1 MKLLPAA
8 LLRTTTFRVAIAFAG
23 LFAGSA
29 ALLLAWIYVATVG
42 RMASDADQAVQREM
56 GLLLQRHA
64 EGGVGAL
71 NAELVQRA
79 AASELWLYVLIRP
92 DGRALSGNLSAV
104 PIDLGGVRRVPP
116 GGAADPREAIVS
128 QFAYERPDPADGRLT
143 PRAAR
148 GRFVALPGDY
158 GVFVA
163 RDLGDG
169 ATFAA
174 AVSRAVALGGAGFV
188 LLALI
193 GGYLSARQA
202 ARRAGDLTA
211 TTQAVMAGNLGTRA
225 PVRRAGDEFDQLA
238 RDLNAMLD
246 RLERLV
252 AAARTT
258 GDSVAHD
265 LRSPLARMR
274 SRLEAALDG
283 PAEPAALKAALER
296 GVADVDAVIGTFDAV
311 LRLSRLESGQGGRL
325 TEVDVSALV
334 EELGELYEPVFE
346 DKGLAFACETATGL
360 KLAADRSLL
369 AQAVTNL
376 LDNALKYTPS
386 GGVTLRAR
394 ATRAGAVEISVTDTG
409 PGVPEADRER
419 VKERFV
425 RLDKARTEQ
434 GSGLGLALASAVA
447 ELHGGRLELTEGA
460 GDPSA
465 PGLRAALVLGK
476 SPP

>member
-42 RMASDADQAVQREM
+42 RMANDADQAVQREM
-56 GLLLQRHA
+56 GLLLDRYA
-64 EGGVGAL
+64 DGGVGTL

-104 PIDLGGVRRVPP
+104 PIDLGGVQRVPP
-116 GGAADPREAIVS
+116 GGAPDPRAAIVS

-143 PRAAR
+143 ARAAR

-202 ARRAGDLTA
+202 ARRA
-211 TTQAVMAGNLGTRA
+211 
-225 PVRRAGDEFDQLA
+225 
-238 RDLNAMLD
+238 D
-246 RLERLV
+246 R
-252 AAARTT
+252 
-258 GDSVAHD
+258 
-265 LRSPLARMR
+265 
-274 SRLEAALDG
+274 
-283 PAEPAALKAALER
+283 
-296 GVADVDAVIGTFDAV
+296 
-311 LRLSRLESGQGGRL
+311 
-325 TEVDVSALV
+325 
-334 EELGELYEPVFE
+334 
-346 DKGLAFACETATGL
+346 
-360 KLAADRSLL
+360 
-369 AQAVTNL
+369 
-376 LDNALKYTPS
+376 
-386 GGVTLRAR
+386 
-394 ATRAGAVEISVTDTG
+394 
-409 PGVPEADRER
+409 
-419 VKERFV
+419 
-425 RLDKARTEQ
+425 
-434 GSGLGLALASAVA
+434 
-447 ELHGGRLELTEGA
+447 
-460 GDPSA
+460 
-465 PGLRAALVLGK
+465 
-476 SPP
+476 